1 MPDVTD
7 AMSRGPDLT
16 CDNGAMQ
23 DDVFEILVREQMLL
37 TRFALQ
43 GVAPKDREVPLDRS
57 AVILLSRLHAQGPMT
72 VAELAEVF
80 DMDVSTIHRQ
90 TTAAMKAEL
99 LERIPDPDGG
109 IARKLRPTEE
119 GVRRLTAELEAR
131 KQGFAR
137 TLDDWSEAEVLEFV
151 DYLRRYNEAIEARRG
166 KTWPRD

>member
-1 MPDVTD
+1 MRGVSNP
-7 AMSRGPDLT
+7 MSRGADLS
-16 CDNGAMQ
+16 CDNDAMQ
-23 DDVFEILVREQMLL
+23 DDVFEMLVREQMLL

-57 AVILLSRLHAQGPMT
+57 AVILLSRLHAQGPMA
-72 VAELAEVF
+72 VAELAEAF

-90 TTAAMKAEL
+90 TTAAMKTEL

-109 IARKLRPTEE
+109 VARKLRPTAE

-137 TLDDWSEAEVLEFV
+137 ILDDWSEGEVLEFV
-151 DYLRRYNEAIEARRG
+151 GYLRRYNEAIESRRG
-166 KTWPRD
+166 KGWPR

>member
-1 MPDVTD
+1 MSVSK
-7 AMSRGPDLT
+7 AMFRRMDRS
-16 CDNGAMQ
+16 CDNDLMQ
-23 DDVFEILVREQMLL
+23 DDVFEDLVREQMLL

-57 AVILLSRLHAQGPMT
+57 AVILLSRLHAQGPMS
-72 VAELAEVF
+72 VAELAESF

-90 TTAAMKAEL
+90 TTAAMKTEL

-131 KQGFAR
+131 KQGFAQI
-137 TLDDWSEAEVLEFV
+137 LGDWSEDEVLEFV
-151 DYLRRYNEAIEARRG
+151 DYLRRYNEAIESRRG
-166 KTWPRD
+166 KSWPR